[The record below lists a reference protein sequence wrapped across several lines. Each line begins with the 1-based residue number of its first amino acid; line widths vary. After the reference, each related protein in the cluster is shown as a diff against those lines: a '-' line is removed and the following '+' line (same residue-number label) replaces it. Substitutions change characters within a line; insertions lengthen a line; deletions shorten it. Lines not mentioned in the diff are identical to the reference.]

1 MNIHPL
7 LVHFPIAFLA
17 LYAICE
23 LIRFKKVI
31 AQHYWFHVKAILI
44 IAGLVTA
51 ELALVSGEAIE
62 KMFRDEN
69 PTKDAIVPVHSA
81 SAEGTIGIFLI
92 LAISYLVLWIEYDS
106 SKKFLVKYPSL
117 ASPWERLI
125 KIAKWII
132 DTPASLVLAL
142 IGIVGITITGA
153 LGGAMVHG
161 PEVDPFVSFVYHLFF

>member
-1 MNIHPL
+1 MNIHPI
-7 LVHFPIAFLA
+7 LVHFPIALLT

-23 LIRFKKVI
+23 LIRFKKVT

-51 ELALVSGEAIE
+51 ELALGSGEAIE
-62 KMFRDEN
+62 KMFKEEN
-69 PTKDAIVPVHSA
+69 PVKDAIVHVHAA

-117 ASPWERLI
+117 ANPWKRLI

-161 PEVDPFVSFVYHLFF
+161 PDVDPFVSFVYRLFF